1 MINMWE
7 NFPYEGEKMQKFKF
21 WWIYGLKSESWYQ
34 IISSQSLA
42 HLRNTEKDRIWK
54 NSKNINSKD
63 KYRQDYGKIVGCAK

>member
-7 NFPYEGEKMQKFKF
+7 NSPYGGEKMQKFKF

-42 HLRNTEKDRIWK
+42 GLRNTEKDRIWK
-54 NSKNINSKD
+54 NSD
-63 KYRQDYGKIVGCAK
+63 